1 MKVTTE
7 EYRKRCDMN
16 LMPIAK
22 LDINQRVQLIID
34 EVKQMLK
41 QYEDEARAIYYPEKY
56 NTEVTTK

>member
-1 MKVTTE
+1 
-7 EYRKRCDMN
+7 MN
-16 LMPIAK
+16 LIPIER

-56 NTEVTTK
+56 NKEGTTK